1 MGRRVALGLTLCAGV
16 ACAPTPIRT
25 PALDLARVDLVD
37 LTHPLST
44 TTLFWP
50 TSPSGF
56 ELKQLSA
63 GKTPGG
69 WYYSAYTFSAP
80 EHGGTHIDAP
90 VHFSETGLST
100 DKIPLAALIAAAVV
114 IDVSAQ
120 AKADRDYRLTP
131 GDIATFES
139 ASGRIPAGSIV
150 LLRTGWDARYGDR
163 LAYFG
168 DSTMGRADSLHF
180 PGFGAEA
187 ARVLVDERTVAGLG
201 IDSPSVDYGPSA
213 DFQVHRIGAAK
224 NVFNLENLTGLDKL
238 PATGAYLFALP
249 MKLEGGSGGPV
260 RAVAIVPKAV
270 ASLPAPLVETA
281 SNSTSPKP

>member
-1 MGRRVALGLTLCAGV
+1 MGRRVTLGIILGAGF

-37 LTHPLST
+37 LTHPLSSK
-44 TTLFWP
+44 TLFWP
-50 TSPSGF
+50 TSPTGF

-63 GKTPGG
+63 GMTPGG

-80 EHGGTHIDAP
+80 EHGGTHMDAP
-90 VHFSETGLST
+90 IHFSESGLT
-100 DKIPLAALIAAAVV
+100 VDRIPLAALIAPAVV

-120 AKADRDYRLTP
+120 AKADRDYRLTA

-150 LLRTGWDARYGDR
+150 LLHTGWDARYNDR
-163 LAYFG
+163 MAYFG
-168 DSTMGRADSLHF
+168 DTTKGRADSLHF
-180 PGFGAEA
+180 PGYGADA
-187 ARVLVDERTVAGLG
+187 ARILVDERTVAGLG
-201 IDSPSVDYGPSA
+201 IDSPSVDYGPSS

-224 NVFNLENLTGLDKL
+224 NVFNLENLTGLNKL

-260 RAVAIVPKAV
+260 RAVAVVPKGAGAV
-270 ASLPAPLVETA
+270 P
-281 SNSTSPKP
+281 

>member
-16 ACAPTPIRT
+16 GCAPTPIRT

-100 DKIPLAALIAAAVV
+100 DKIPLAALIAPAVV

-201 IDSPSVDYGPSA
+201 IDSPAVDYGPSA

>member
-1 MGRRVALGLTLCAGV
+1 MGRRVALGLTLCAGA
-16 ACAPTPIRT
+16 ACAPTAIRT

-44 TTLFWP
+44 KTLFWP

-100 DKIPLAALIAAAVV
+100 DKIPLAALIAPAVV

-150 LLRTGWDARYGDR
+150 LLRTGWDSRYGDR

-187 ARVLVDERTVAGLG
+187 ARVLVDERTVGGLG

-224 NVFNLENLTGLDKL
+224 NVFNLENLTGLEKL

-270 ASLPAPLVETA
+270 GSLATPPVETA
-281 SNSTSPKP
+281 SNSTSPKR

>member
-1 MGRRVALGLTLCAGV
+1 LTLCAGA
-16 ACAPTPIRT
+16 ACAPTAIRT

-44 TTLFWP
+44 KTLFWP

-100 DKIPLAALIAAAVV
+100 DKIPLAALIAPAVV

-150 LLRTGWDARYGDR
+150 LLRTGWDSRYGDR

-187 ARVLVDERTVAGLG
+187 ARVLVDERTVGGLG

-224 NVFNLENLTGLDKL
+224 NVFNLENLTGLEKL

-270 ASLPAPLVETA
+270 ASLATPLVETA
-281 SNSTSPKP
+281 SNFTSPKP

>member
-1 MGRRVALGLTLCAGV
+1 MGRRIALGLTLCAGA

-37 LTHPLST
+37 LTHPLSPQ
-44 TTLFWP
+44 TLFWP

-69 WYYSAYTFSAP
+69 WYYSAYVFSAP

-90 VHFSETGLST
+90 IHFAESALTV
-100 DKIPLAALIAAAVV
+100 DRIPLASLIAPAVV

-120 AKADRDYRLTP
+120 ATADRDYRLTP
-131 GDIATFES
+131 GDIATFEA

-150 LLRTGWDARYGDR
+150 LLRTGWDSRYGDR
-163 LAYFG
+163 MAYFG
-168 DSTMGRADSLHF
+168 DTTKGRADSLHF
-180 PGFGAEA
+180 PGYGAEA
-187 ARVLVDERTVAGLG
+187 ARLLVDERTVAGLG

-224 NVFNLENLTGLDKL
+224 NVFNLENLTALDKL
-238 PATGAYLFALP
+238 PATGAYVFALP
-249 MKLEGGSGGPV
+249 MKIEGGSGGPV
-260 RAVAIVPKAV
+260 RAVAIVPKTVANIARPGVEV
-270 ASLPAPLVETA
+270 ASNPD
-281 SNSTSPKP
+281 SSKQ